1 MVVGFGWEVVSTRV
15 VDRSTPDR
23 DHAPTEHAD
32 WRPRSRPRLPA
43 AGHSVSRPAN
53 ALSGS
58 AHGVSRSARSLHAG
72 QVAYPNQ
79 PPAGMPYGGQYPPQ
93 AYGQYPP
100 YGAPAKRNNG
110 LAIASLVC
118 ACAGWLFF
126 LPAVLAVVFGFVARS
141 QIRQS
146 AGTQRGDGF
155 ALAGIIVGF
164 AWIALLIILIAVG
177 AANRNNNGVS
187 TVLAFAGLH
196 A

>member
-15 VDRSTPDR
+15 VDRSTPTGITPPQNTPTGVP
-23 DHAPTEHAD
+23 APGPDYPPQAA
-32 WRPRSRPRLPA
+32 PYPA
-43 AGHSVSRPAN
+43 QPTPYPGQPTAYPGQPAPY
-53 ALSGS
+53 
-58 AHGVSRSARSLHAG
+58 AG